1 MSKKVKKKQAT
12 LFQLKGVLVVKD
24 FNQAKNFLLSETSS
38 DEDKIKALKHL
49 LQKYKFLQKSIGQ
62 FFQISDFYENHV
74 LLPGR
79 SILEENKVLCNQI
92 GEIAKEDPLSEVSKL
107 ANELRRVWKKHHKK
121 LCKIKSEYELQREKG
136 LEILCRRLPQIPV
149 ENRKI
154 IDEIIDDQ
162 NDQKSSLY
170 YKKRLQTILKKVVFR
185 VDLHEN
191 LKNADNRDQ
200 IEDILT
206 GL

>member
-38 DEDKIKALKHL
+38 DEDKKKALKHL
-49 LQKYKFLQKSIGQ
+49 LQK
-62 FFQISDFYENHV
+62 
-74 LLPGR
+74 LPGR
-79 SILEENKVLCNQI
+79 SVLDENKVLCNQI
-92 GEIAKEDPLSEVSKL
+92 GEIAKEDPLSEISKL

-121 LCKIKSEYELQREKG
+121 LCKIKSEYEMQRDKG
-136 LEILCRRLPQIPV
+136 LEILSRRLPQIPV

-154 IDEIIDDQ
+154 IDEIIADQ

-185 VDLHEN
+185 TDLHEN
-191 LKNADNRDQ
+191 LKNADNREQ